1 MEPIKS
7 GPGRRTVL
15 TRSTIRPCRSSSFV
29 TSPSISDSGEIGHDD
44 QTNNE
49 SDIGDFGI
57 HDPVIQE
64 DISFHSES
72 ITSGKKEDSML
83 QNIIDDDKS
92 QSSTYKTLQEID
104 GTDDNEDVG
113 ELDDAHEEQDK
124 TMIQF

>member
-1 MEPIKS
+1 M
-7 GPGRRTVL
+7 T
-15 TRSTIRPCRSSSFV
+15 
-29 TSPSISDSGEIGHDD
+29 
-44 QTNNE
+44 
-49 SDIGDFGI
+49 GI